1 MTRAFFLAA
10 VSLVFLCLSPALA
23 ETVTQKAN
31 RDGTF
36 KVKDDDVAMKAAF
49 AKAQET
55 LPDFIEALDGKIA
68 GASEFAVKVPI
79 VQGTQ
84 TEYFWLNEL
93 SHRGDRFTG
102 KINNRPELVGNVTF
116 GQQLTFLRSR
126 IRDWGYY
133 RDGKLQGHF
142 TTCVLLAKEDPRE
155 AQELKDQIGLSCEAA
170 PAPQ

>member
-1 MTRAFFLAA
+1 MTRAFFL
-10 VSLVFLCLSPALA
+10 VVTGLVFLGLSPALA
-23 ETVTQKAN
+23 ETVAQKAN
-31 RDGTF
+31 RDGGF
-36 KVKDDDVAMKAAF
+36 KVRDDDIAMKAAF
-49 AKAQET
+49 ARAQET
-55 LPDFIEALDGKIA
+55 LPAFIEALDGKVE
-68 GASEFAVKVPI
+68 GASDFAVKVPI
-79 VQGTQ
+79 IQGAQ

-155 AQELKDQIGLSCEAA
+155 AQELKEQIGLSCEGAA
-170 PAPQ
+170 SPQ

>member
-1 MTRAFFLAA
+1 MVRTFLLGLAGLA
-10 VSLVFLCLSPALA
+10 CLTLSPAFA
-23 ETVTQKAN
+23 ETVTQKAG
-31 RDGTF
+31 RDGIF
-36 KVKDDDVAMKAAF
+36 KAKDDDPAMKAAF

-55 LPDFIEALDGKIA
+55 LPGFIEALDGKID
-68 GASEFAVKVPI
+68 GASDFAVKVPI
-79 VQGTQ
+79 VQGIQ

-155 AQELKDQIGLSCEAA
+155 AQELKDQIGLTCEAA